1 MRRFL
6 FAFLLIAIPAAAQIV
21 PVDTAI
27 VVTVGPLIDSTD
39 FKTLETAIAYNAT
52 GMSVDLIESSGTG
65 AGVKTDLTLTTGSTQ
80 DWTHLGNGV
89 YEVEITAAQND
100 TEGALQVVGVCD
112 GVLPFFSPV
121 YVVVPTLVYNSIV
134 AGSDN
139 LQVDAVQIE
148 GTDATNQINTEADT
162 ALTDYDGPTNTE
174 LNARTLAA
182 ASYFDPATDAVANV
196 TTVATLTGHTPQTAD
211 HAASIAAI
219 LADTA
224 AVDTQSELRTILVG
238 SDTALATGSALATA
252 QADLDIL
259 TGADGVT
266 LATLQANYAPATAAA
281 LDTVDNFLDT
291 EIAAIL
297 EDTGTTLPATLAG
310 LATASALS
318 TAQGDIT
325 AILTDTAAVDTTS
338 ELQTLL
344 MGSAVAPASSTA
356 LAALN
361 DLSAAEVNTEVDT
374 ALTDIHLDHLL
385 AADYDPASKPGVS
398 TALLN
403 ELIGSDA
410 GVSQFTANSLE
421 LAPGGGSGG
430 DATAA
435 NQTTIITA
443 LTDIKGSGFSSGT
456 HSLVAIKTA
465 IGSLTGGSGATVVN
479 ADSGVADELYYKTGA
494 GAGIEGAIVQAY
506 VKTEYD
512 AGTFTIRAQT
522 TTAADGSWN
531 SNFMLDA
538 GTEYTIVF
546 YKPGP
551 GGYGPD
557 TVDFTP

>member
-1 MRRFL
+1 MIRFL
-6 FAFLLIAIPAAAQIV
+6 FALLLAIPAAAQMV

-27 VVTVGPLIDSTD
+27 VVTVGPLIDNTD

-65 AGVKTDLTLTTGSTQ
+65 AGTKTDLTLTTASTQ

-100 TEGALQVVGVCD
+100 TEGSLQVVGVCD

-121 YVVVPTLVYNSIV
+121 YTVVPAAVYASLV

-139 LQVDAVQIE
+139 LQVDTVQIE
-148 GTDATNQINTEADT
+148 GTDATNQINAEADT
-162 ALTDYDGPTNTE
+162 ALTDYDGPTNAE

-182 ASYFDPATDAVANV
+182 ASYFDPATDTVANV

-252 QADLDIL
+252 QADLDTL

-266 LATLQANYAPATAAA
+266 LATLQPNYAP
-281 LDTVDNFLDT
+281 
-291 EIAAIL
+291 
-297 EDTGTTLPATLAG
+297 
-310 LATASALS
+310 ATASALS
-318 TAQGDIT
+318 TAQADIT
-325 AILTDTAAVDTTS
+325 AILADTAAVDTTS

-361 DLSAAEVNTEVDT
+361 DLSAAQVNAEVDT

-456 HSLVAIKTA
+456 HSLVAINTA

-494 GAGIEGAIVQAY
+494 GAGIEGATVQAY